1 MLGVRPPQLLKGLA
15 LDAAAEIGW
24 RLGATRPERC
34 HAERLTV
41 LTFHRVLPESQRA
54 RYPYP
59 GLAVTPE
66 QLDACVRYAIDR
78 YDVGPLTRQLERFT
92 RGEQAGKPLL
102 AITFD
107 DGQWDNLE
115 HAVPAL
121 ERHGVRATFY
131 VPVDAIERAE
141 LIWHDRLGYALLAL
155 AEQPAV
161 VQRAFADHGLAL
173 REPSPHDA
181 AQLAKTLPV
190 PARQALVA
198 EVERRAAFACPEWG
212 RLMTWAEVRSLHER
226 GHEIGSHSLSHEL
239 MPQLDDARIEREVS
253 ASKAR
258 IEDAIGAEVKSFCYP
273 NGDSDR
279 RCESALE
286 RAHYHNAVT
295 TRWGTNGLA
304 DGRYGLKRCD
314 VDARKHQS
322 ALGRPSYKRLA
333 LRISGLQPN
342 L

>member
-1 MLGVRPPQLLKGLA
+1 LKHLA
-15 LDAAAEIGW
+15 LDAAAELGW

-34 HAERLTV
+34 HAARLTV
-41 LTFHRVLPESQRA
+41 LTFHRVLPEAERA

-78 YDVGPLTRQLERFT
+78 YDAGPMTRQLERFKS
-92 RGEQAGKPLL
+92 GEHAGKPLL

-107 DGQWDNLE
+107 DGQWDNLV
-115 HAVPAL
+115 HAVPVL

-141 LIWHDRLGYALLAL
+141 LIWHDRLGYAVLAL
-155 AEQPAV
+155 AAQPAAL
-161 VQRAFADHGLAL
+161 QQAFATYGLSLTGPA
-173 REPSPHDA
+173 PQDA

-190 PARQALVA
+190 RERQALVA
-198 EVERRAAFACPEWG
+198 ELERRAAFACPEWG

-239 MPQLDDARIEREVS
+239 MPQLDDARIELEVT

-258 IEDAIGAEVKSFCYP
+258 IEEAIGAEVTSFCYP

-286 RAHYHNAVT
+286 RAKYHNAVT
-295 TRWGTNGLA
+295 TRWGTNGPA
-304 DGRYGLKRCD
+304 EGRYGLKRCD
-314 VDARKHQS
+314 VDASKHQS